1 MVLTGKKAG
10 KEKMR
15 ISRAG
20 ISSKHGFTLLELVVV
35 LFVISLVTALVLPS
49 FIGFGEK
56 RLKSEAREMA
66 SILRYMNDSAIS
78 RKETFFMRFDLN
90 EGRVYW
96 KGPDGDRSRRFAD
109 MTGVTT
115 QSTGKVSKGEI
126 TLFFEPLGIQES
138 LSVYMGSGDKEME
151 INLNHLSGKV
161 KIIQNE
167 KLTHM
172 SMSFRTCFGMT

>member
-1 MVLTGKKAG
+1 VLTGKKAG

-20 ISSKHGFTLLELVVV
+20 ISSKLGFTLLELVVV

-49 FIGFGEK
+49 FIGFGET

-78 RKETFFMRFDLN
+78 RKETFSMRFDLN

-96 KGPDGDRSRRFAD
+96 KGPDGDRSGRFAD
-109 MTGVTT
+109 MTGITT
-115 QSTGKVSKGEI
+115 QSTGKVSEGEI
-126 TLFFEPLGIQES
+126 TLFFEPLGIQEN
-138 LSVYMGSGDKEME
+138 LSVHMGSDDKEME
-151 INLNHLSGKV
+151 ITLNHLSGRV
-161 KIIQNE
+161 KIVSKSE
-167 KLTHM
+167 KSDDKKGLYT
-172 SMSFRTCFGMT
+172 S